1 MNLSIETLTILK
13 NFSLLN
19 DAILLRPGNILR
31 TISQSQAILTR
42 ATVEEEFP
50 IECAIYGLS
59 RFLAAVSMFKRPNLE
74 FNSTFVDIIG
84 EEEDVIRY
92 FYHKSNKIVSPPNE
106 DVELEEVHDQFFL
119 SKEEFQKL
127 IKSASLLQVPHFI
140 INNDEK
146 GRVLKVCDGIKL
158 SSNSYSLTNN
168 TCPTNNT
175 YPSTKNYCFPIA
187 VDNLKFLQLDYD
199 VKIGTIGD
207 SDLVEF
213 KNDICTYWVAV
224 ETTL

>member
-1 MNLSIETLTILK
+1 MKLSIETLTILK

-19 DAILLRPGNILR
+19 EAILIRPGNVLR

-42 ATVEEEFP
+42 AKVEEVFP
-50 IECAIYGLS
+50 IECAIYGLA

-84 EEEDVIRY
+84 EEEDVVRY
-92 FYHKSNKIVSPPNE
+92 FYHKSNKIISPPNE

-158 SSNSYSLTNN
+158 SSNSYSLTN
-168 TCPTNNT
+168 TT
-175 YPSTKNYCFPIA
+175 YPSTKNYCFPLAI
-187 VDNLKFLQLDYD
+187 DNLKFLQLDYE